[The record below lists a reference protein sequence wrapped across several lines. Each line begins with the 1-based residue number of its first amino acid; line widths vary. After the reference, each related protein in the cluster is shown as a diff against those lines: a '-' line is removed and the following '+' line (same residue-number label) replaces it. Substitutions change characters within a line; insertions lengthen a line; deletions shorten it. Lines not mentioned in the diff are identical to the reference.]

1 MELIPTRKK
10 NQEVVTHLPDNLVG
24 EISTRWATGWLGGIR
39 TGFRNF
45 RRTFWPTTPSYAGTK
60 VSYTTTRQLYRS
72 DDKNSNLGSGMVRR
86 IVNSRVDFI
95 ELPFVATGD
104 EVIDE
109 FLQKGIDTYWSSDLQ
124 QMIRDA
130 TRDAETVVRIKRYN
144 QDNPLISAEQWEI
157 CYLESVPIERTS
169 IYYLQNGDRN
179 EIERAY
185 IRHEIEEVVEEASS
199 NGRAM
204 TLPKTRQ
211 KVIIEEI
218 TPDAFRYW
226 DETEG
231 EWRKELEQPNSW
243 GFVPLV
249 EVKNEEEAY
258 LEGGQSDLEACLPF
272 VLAFHDVMAAA
283 LTAHKAHSIPK
294 AKFKINDLMGFIAN
308 NWPESF
314 EKDEQGRIKPETF
327 NGNIKWKGTEILFM
341 QSEED
346 AEFLEARSVLGDSKT
361 LMDFLL
367 DCIAMT
373 SETPRFILMATKVD
387 DTDEIVP
394 FTKLINRKRN
404 YFKPFIQEICKMV
417 LAINHM
423 EPVVVPLAWDEI
435 TPQQALDKAQALQQR
450 VMADEVL
457 ATREV
462 ISDRTMRA
470 DLKRHLPHMKSDS
483 QEKAD
488 ARSNKQLEITS
499 PGSVSGTDSG
509 RNE

>member
-1 MELIPTRKK
+1 MGILTRNKP
-10 NQEVVTHLPDNLVG
+10 ETDLVVQTG
-24 EISTRWATGWLGGIR
+24 EISTAWATGWLGGIR

-60 VSYTTTRQLYRS
+60 VSYAKTRQLYRS
-72 DDKNSNLGSGMVRR
+72 DDKNSNLGSGMIRR
-86 IVNSRVDFI
+86 IVNSRVDFM
-95 ELPFVATGD
+95 ELPFPATGD
-104 EVIDE
+104 EIVDE
-109 FLQKGIDTYWSSDLQ
+109 FLQTCIDTYWAADLQ
-124 QMIRDA
+124 QMIRD
-130 TRDAETVVRIKRYN
+130 TVRDAETVVRIRRHGEN
-144 QDNPLISAEQWEI
+144 NPLVSPEEWEA
-157 CYLESVPIERTS
+157 CYLEIVPPERTS
-169 IYYLQNGDRN
+169 IYYKQNGDRG
-179 EIERAY
+179 EIEIAY
-185 IRHEIEEVVEEASS
+185 VRHEIEEVIEKLDNS
-199 NGRAM
+199 GRAI
-204 TLPKTRQ
+204 TLPQTRQ

-218 TPDAFRYW
+218 TPQLYRYF
-226 DETEG
+226 DQTEG
-231 EWRKELEQPNSW
+231 KWRNDLEQPNSW

-249 EVKNEEEAY
+249 EIKNEEEAY
-258 LEGGQSDLEACLPF
+258 LEGGQSDLEGCLPF
-272 VLAFHDVMAAA
+272 VFAFHDVMAAA

-314 EKDEQGRIKPETF
+314 EKDEMGRIKPETF
-327 NGNIKWKGTEILFM
+327 NGNIQWKGTEIIFM
-341 QSEED
+341 QAEED
-346 AEFLEARSVLGDSKT
+346 AEFLEAESVLGDSKT

-367 DCIAMT
+367 DCVAMS

-394 FTKLINRKRN
+394 FTKLINRKRT
-404 YFKPFIQEICKMV
+404 YFKPFIQQICKMV

-423 EPVVVPLAWDEI
+423 SPVLVPLHWDEI
-435 TPQQALDKAQALQQR
+435 TPTQALDKAQALQQR

-470 DLKRHLPHMKSDS
+470 DLKRHLPHMKGDS

-488 ARSNKQLEITS
+488 ARGNKQLEVTS

-509 RNE
+509 KNE